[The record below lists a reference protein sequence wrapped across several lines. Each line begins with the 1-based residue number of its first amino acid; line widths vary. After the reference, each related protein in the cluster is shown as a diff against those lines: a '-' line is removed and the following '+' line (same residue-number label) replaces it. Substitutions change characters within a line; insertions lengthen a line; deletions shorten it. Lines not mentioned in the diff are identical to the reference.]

1 MADAISSPPTV
12 TVIVPVRDRAG
23 MLRDLLESLLTQDY
37 PASRMELIVVDGDSR
52 DAIAEIVG
60 EYARHAPFAVRYLQI
75 GDDRGPVPKRN
86 LGARNANGEIL
97 AFTDSDCRTTPGW
110 LSALVAPFRERDV
123 AFCSGPVTYKPEQ
136 KKEFFSKLTAETL
149 VEHPTYPT
157 ANVAYRRDLFLAA
170 GGFAE
175 NLGIRDFLGRATEC
189 GDSDLA
195 WRLKREGHRN
205 VFVPEA
211 LILHEVEA
219 LTPFLW
225 LMEPTRLILLPLL
238 LKLHPEIG
246 PRLLRWNLVFY
257 PMTLVAYA
265 TFVMV
270 PLLLILAPKALPWLL
285 AVGVV
290 LLWLWKS
297 RSLAPRRNWQVLQVA
312 ILHFLRLV
320 VMAATLIA
328 GSIRYGRLVL

>member
-1 MADAISSPPTV
+1 MADTVPLPPTV

-37 PASRMELIVVDGDSR
+37 PANRMELIVVDGDSR

-60 EYARHAPFAVRYLQI
+60 EYARRAPFAVRYLRI
-75 GDDRGPVPKRN
+75 EEDRGPVSKRN
-86 LGARNANGEIL
+86 LGASDANGSIL
-97 AFTDSDCRTTPGW
+97 AFTDSDCRATPGW
-110 LSALVAPFRERDV
+110 LSALVAPFREQDV
-123 AFCSGPVTYKPEQ
+123 AFTSGPVTYKPEQ

-157 ANVAYRRDLFLAA
+157 ANVAYRRALFLAA
-170 GGFAE
+170 DGFAD

-195 WRLKREGHRN
+195 WRLKRGGHRN

-238 LKLHPEIG
+238 LKLHPGIG

-257 PMTLVAYA
+257 PGTLVVYA
-265 TFVMV
+265 ILVAV
-270 PLLLILAPKALPWLL
+270 PLLLILAPKSLPWLL
-285 AVGVV
+285 TAGLAV
-290 LLWLWKS
+290 LWLWKS
-297 RSLAPRRNWQVLQVA
+297 RSLAPRRNWQVLKVTA
-312 ILHFLRLV
+312 LHFLRLV